1 MLSLINN
8 DDIIHKEIGV
18 MKIILTIIN
27 GFGIGELN
35 DSALYGDE
43 GANSYQSIKD
53 ADLSVLRLLGLDNIF
68 NVGYCETKTP
78 QGTYAR
84 MRSFSIGKDPYIQYR
99 ELLGNI
105 NYDKLNTENSI
116 LPLESDNLI
125 KRLTNNG
132 IKTKVF
138 GNAVIYIGC
147 DRVDSSAD
155 TFLYDNDEVVCE
167 EAIKN
172 LMTDMDDALYIISFD
187 EAAKAGKMR
196 DVKAYKEAMERI
208 DMHVGH
214 LIDAMFDDDIIIICS
229 DNGCD
234 SGLEAHSGY
243 TREYVP
249 LLISGRMISKNNDIK
264 TVHGYDTLA
273 HTILDFFG
281 VLTAQKS
288 IKQTIIA
295 LENQPQL
302 LSRIKKLIKSSR
314 KSEKSDQNS
323 LENE

>member
-1 MLSLINN
+1 
-8 DDIIHKEIGV
+8 

-43 GANSYQSIKD
+43 GANSYRSVKD
-53 ADLSVLRLLGLDNIF
+53 AKLSVLRLLGLDNIF
-68 NVGYCETKTP
+68 NVGYYETKTP

-84 MRSFSIGKDPYIQYR
+84 MRSFSVGKNPFIQYR

-105 NYDKLNTENSI
+105 NYDKSFKDNPIVSVEN
-116 LPLESDNLI
+116 DNLI
-125 KRLTNNG
+125 KRLASSG
-132 IKTKVF
+132 IKTLVF
-138 GNAVIYIGC
+138 GNAVIYSGC

-155 TFLYDNDEVVCE
+155 TFINDNDEIVCE
-167 EAIKN
+167 EAIKK

-187 EAAKAGKMR
+187 EAAKAGKSR
-196 DVKAYKEAMERI
+196 DVKAYREAMERI
-208 DMHVGH
+208 DTHVGH
-214 LIDAMFDDDIIIICS
+214 LIDAMFDDDIIMICG

-234 SGLEAHSGY
+234 SALEAHAGY

-264 TVHGYDTLA
+264 TVHGYDTVA

-281 VLTAQKS
+281 VLSTQKS
-288 IKQTIIA
+288 IKQSIIA
-295 LENQPQL
+295 QENQPQL
-302 LSRIKKLIKSSR
+302 LSRIKKLIRSSR
-314 KSEKSDQNS
+314 KSEI
-323 LENE
+323 NEQHCLDND